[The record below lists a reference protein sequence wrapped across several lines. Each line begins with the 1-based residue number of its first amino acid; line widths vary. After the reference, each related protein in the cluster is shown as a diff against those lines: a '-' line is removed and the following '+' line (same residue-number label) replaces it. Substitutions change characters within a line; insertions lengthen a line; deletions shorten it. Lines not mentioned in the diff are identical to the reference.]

1 MGKPFQSRG
10 AVPIRPWRAL
20 LWSHVLDPAHDL
32 SFDLRPI
39 DTIVQ
44 LLIHQTDSRA
54 RVTFL
59 VHKPPTGVVAADL
72 VIELGV
78 DIIEGPDSLVK
89 RNDPFGETNV
99 KGVFVAG
106 DAGTLLKQIMGH
118 MAQGATA
125 DAVIHIQLCQQ
136 EIERVMANLKS
147 MEVEDV
153 KVKEM
158 EKEPEVLFK

>member
-1 MGKPFQSRG
+1 MSLDIPSITIFTNGSVNG
-10 AVPIRPWRAL
+10 ADKAVADAL
-20 LWSHVLDPAHDL
+20 AITKAKGVTLDERKIA
-32 SFDLRPI
+32 
-39 DTIVQ
+39 Q
-44 LLIHQTDSRA
+44 LDDA
-54 RVTFL
+54 
-59 VHKPPTGVVAADL
+59 GD
-72 VIELGV
+72 EGV
-78 DIIEGPDSLVK
+78 DIVFEDGFTSPCHFPWPDSLVK